1 MASVALQPT
10 EGACKSPLQIIC
22 IGRLVLALRLPACSC
37 ICASGWAGMWF
48 EAITYL
54 AKGIYFCIWLA
65 GIELCWVAALTC
77 SRV

>member
-10 EGACKSPLQIIC
+10 EGACKRPLHIIC
-22 IGRLVLALRLPACSC
+22 VNCLDLALSLPACSY

-48 EAITYL
+48 EAITHL

-65 GIELCWVAALTC
+65 
-77 SRV
+77 